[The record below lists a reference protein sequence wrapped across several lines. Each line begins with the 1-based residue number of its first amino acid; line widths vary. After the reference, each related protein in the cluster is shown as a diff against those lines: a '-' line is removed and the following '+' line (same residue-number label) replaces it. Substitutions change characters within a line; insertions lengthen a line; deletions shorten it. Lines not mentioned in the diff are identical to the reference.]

1 MTAFLLP
8 LWSFTQDTVELS
20 KIYERLRFW
29 QYRAKTLE
37 EKQLCMCFFVC
48 FVSLSCCCCCYAN
61 NIVTSLCFCKISNT
75 HLTTLNLLM
84 HLLHSHVNWTGTI
97 CSQEMPRYNSF
108 SGGKPQKRYKLA
120 ASCPFG
126 DEQRLVGAFSAGC
139 KWLPFYP
146 FHLPGKEAT
155 GHHLFLHGINSFN
168 WILR

>member
-1 MTAFLLP
+1 MAAFLLP

-37 EKQLCMCFFVC
+37 EKQLCMCFLFVLYPFPAAAAAMPTILWLVC
-48 FVSLSCCCCCYAN
+48 VFAKYQTHIWQLWTCWC
-61 NIVTSLCFCKISNT
+61 IFCI
-75 HLTTLNLLM
+75 LTWIGLAPSAAKKCRDII
-84 HLLHSHVNWTGTI
+84 HSPG
-97 CSQEMPRYNSF
+97 
-108 SGGKPQKRYKLA
+108 QKRYKLA

-155 GHHLFLHGINSFN
+155 GHHLFSPGINSFN